1 MVIGI
6 FGESCTG
13 KSTLAEGLRRELD
26 ARVYT
31 GRDYLRLAR
40 DQASARR
47 AFQALLEGARCGE
60 HVIWV
65 ISEQEDLALLPEGSL
80 RVLVTAGLPEIK
92 VRFARRMGGALPPP
106 VEAMLE
112 RKHGCFDGEAHDL
125 HVSSGQTDLGL
136 VCGRIRAMV
145 SAG

>member
-1 MVIGI
+1 MTLRMGIGVILL
-6 FGESCTG
+6 
-13 KSTLAEGLRRELD
+13 TLGVLVAVIAAVGLFRFRRTLD
-26 ARVYT
+26 
-31 GRDYLRLAR
+31 LL
-40 DQASARR
+40 QAT
-47 AFQALLEGARCGE
+47 ALVDTLG
-60 HVIWV
+60 
-65 ISEQEDLALLPEGSL
+65 LF
-80 RVLVTAGLPEIK
+80 LVTAGLPEIK

-125 HVSSGQTDLGL
+125 HVSSGQTDLGM